1 VIVVLSGLVR
11 FHGLL
16 RNQIHPSLLVRLN
29 ANSFFIHKSSMS
41 SGVLVGE
48 IHRIA
53 RELDTAARSALHE
66 VRILISFESNQLP
79 GFDLEG
85 ADLRTISQT
94 RSAETFERSDILFR
108 CLLVEDHER

>member
-1 VIVVLSGLVR
+1 MLSGLVR

-29 ANSFFIHKSSMS
+29 GNRLFIQKASVS

-66 VRILISFESNQLP
+66 IRILIACESN
-79 GFDLEG
+79 
-85 ADLRTISQT
+85 
-94 RSAETFERSDILFR
+94 
-108 CLLVEDHER
+108 